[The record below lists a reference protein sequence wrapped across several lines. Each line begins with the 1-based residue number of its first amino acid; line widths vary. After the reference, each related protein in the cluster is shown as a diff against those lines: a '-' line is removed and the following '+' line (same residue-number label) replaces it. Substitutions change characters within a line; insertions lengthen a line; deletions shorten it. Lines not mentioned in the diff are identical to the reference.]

1 VGALAAATVLVGF
14 FFAGQEPRKAMGR
27 LSWLVLLAVIFG
39 VTVVGYYARRRI
51 QSVNFRVFT
60 WIATWEM
67 IRAQPL
73 LGAGIGT
80 FKWAYPAHRR
90 PEIIQIEAKSNTETD
105 HAEDEYLEVWQDE
118 GLLGFGIFLWLILT
132 VSVLGVRALSTLTR
146 QSAQGPPGERA
157 YALLGYL
164 GAYWGGLIH
173 WFVDVSIRFVSS
185 GIYSLLLPGA
195 VAGLV
200 LHGDMPARQDPPLAM
215 DRRLR
220 LGLAVFYT
228 ATLFSLRRFYEHH
241 DVLVFA
247 APTLLIG
254 LLLWLAGEL
263 IETRL
268 AAGPGSFWRPIFYVT
283 ALELAAL
290 EGLKVVVLHFDA
302 LGEFLAPGG
311 ADSLVRALFVA
322 QVLAAF
328 LLWLS
333 GRRRAR
339 SSAAPMAIEPAPA
352 SASRRPGA
360 LQLSAVVFLAGL
372 WAWGFVVFRDVFMA
386 DVNHNVA
393 IFFSK
398 QGVWAKDPRFDAA
411 VERFP
416 PEMREEYR
424 KIGGAI
430 EHYEEVVRL
439 NPHFPM
445 ARYFIGNVYND
456 WGSNFHAEA
465 LDARGRGEVA
475 RAREL
480 KERAEAMW
488 EKSLAAYDAVKAFAP
503 NYVQTHHQVGLVY
516 LKMGEMERSW
526 GHEAKGN
533 EYWDKALENFRLYR
547 QLDPVFPPNYYRT
560 AHVHFVR
567 GDYDKAED
575 AYLGALKYNLGRF
588 ADRNAETYAHLG
600 RLAYTRLVNR
610 HPNASRLPGD
620 TDDFKAAA
628 DYYESSVREAEL
640 AGSSADRW
648 KLEALKALAVLHT
661 RAGHREK
668 ALSFWQKFG
677 ALRPDDPDVRSVF
690 GGPPPPSRKP

>member
-1 VGALAAATVLVGF
+1 L
-14 FFAGQEPRKAMGR
+14 
-27 LSWLVLLAVIFG
+27 
-39 VTVVGYYARRRI
+39 
-51 QSVNFRVFT
+51 
-60 WIATWEM
+60 
-67 IRAQPL
+67 
-73 LGAGIGT
+73 
-80 FKWAYPAHRR
+80 
-90 PEIIQIEAKSNTETD
+90 
-105 HAEDEYLEVWQDE
+105 
-118 GLLGFGIFLWLILT
+118 
-132 VSVLGVRALSTLTR
+132 
-146 QSAQGPPGERA
+146 
-157 YALLGYL
+157 
-164 GAYWGGLIH
+164 
-173 WFVDVSIRFVSS
+173 
-185 GIYSLLLPGA
+185 
-195 VAGLV
+195 
-200 LHGDMPARQDPPLAM
+200 
-215 DRRLR
+215 
-220 LGLAVFYT
+220 
-228 ATLFSLRRFYEHH
+228 
-241 DVLVFA
+241 
-247 APTLLIG
+247 
-254 LLLWLAGEL
+254 
-263 IETRL
+263 
-268 AAGPGSFWRPIFYVT
+268 
-283 ALELAAL
+283 
-290 EGLKVVVLHFDA
+290 
-302 LGEFLAPGG
+302 
-311 ADSLVRALFVA
+311 
-322 QVLAAF
+322 
-328 LLWLS
+328 LS